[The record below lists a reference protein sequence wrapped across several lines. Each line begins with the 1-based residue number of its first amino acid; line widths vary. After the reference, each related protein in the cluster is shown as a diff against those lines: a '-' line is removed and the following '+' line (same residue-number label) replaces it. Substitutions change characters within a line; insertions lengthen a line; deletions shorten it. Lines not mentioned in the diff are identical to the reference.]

1 MTGDRTNIMRHD
13 TALIH
18 PGACIG
24 EGTRVWA
31 FTNIQDRARI
41 GAHCNICDGCFIEE
55 GVEIGNYVTLK
66 NHVSVF
72 RGITLEDDV
81 FCGANTAFINDR
93 YPRSHRRDPW
103 TLEKTRVKKGATI
116 GCNAVILCGLTVGEY
131 AFIGAGSVVTHD
143 VAPHTIVCGNPA
155 VIRGYACECGRKLN
169 IQMECGCGLR
179 FERRDDGAL
188 RKKDSKNGQDPG
200 MPYCV

>member
-1 MTGDRTNIMRHD
+1 MTKNQADIMRHE

-18 PGACIG
+18 PGARIG
-24 EGTRVWA
+24 AGTRVWA

-41 GAHCNICDGCFIEE
+41 GIQCNICDGCFIEE
-55 GVEIGNYVTLK
+55 GVEIGNHVTLK

-103 TLEKTRVKKGATI
+103 TLEETRVQKGATI
-116 GCNAVILCGLTVGEY
+116 GCNAVILCGLTIGEY
-131 AFIGAGSVVTHD
+131 AFIGAGSVVTRD

-155 VIRGYACECGRKLN
+155 EFRGYACECGRRLN
-169 IQMECGCGLR
+169 ERLECGCGLM
-179 FERRDDGAL
+179 FERLEDGSF
-188 RKKDSKNGQDPG
+188 RKKDSGDG
-200 MPYCV
+200 